1 MKLIK
6 CPRCELNYITENE
19 KICSVCKRDVKGEV
33 EQDDLVELCSE
44 CGEHPAMPGQEICI
58 YCFKEMQRRSEASST
73 DDNGGMEPEE
83 TSLSIDPVSTMDEI
97 DIELPDSSE
106 SPFGDE
112 KFDDEDDEDKED
124 EEEA

>member
-1 MKLIK
+1 MALVK
-6 CPRCELNYITENE
+6 CPRCDLNYILDGGTL
-19 KICSVCKRDVKGEV
+19 CTVCRKEVKGEHDAV
-33 EQDDLVELCSE
+33 DTPEMCSE

-124 EEEA
+124 EEEE

>member
-1 MKLIK
+1 MRRASGDAGSGNLH
-6 CPRCELNYITENE
+6 L
-19 KICSVCKRDVKGEV
+19 
-33 EQDDLVELCSE
+33 L
-44 CGEHPAMPGQEICI
+44 
-58 YCFKEMQRRSEASST
+58 RRSEASST

-124 EEEA
+124 EEEE